1 MSEIEHKS
9 KKSKKDTKEVNEN
22 KEKKEKKETPSTRSP
37 IKTENPNIL
46 CTLCIPSTCISK
58 SNAKNLEQI
67 THIAYQIAKAACNF
81 NAPEI
86 LIMQVPQ
93 EEETPSS
100 LNSEEISYSSIE
112 TSSSGS
118 GSKRKFDE
126 VDLGINSTK
135 KTNSK
140 KPVAPSKYTNES
152 LLLASLLQYFVTP
165 PYLVKSTFKQDM
177 LKNFEYAKKLPKIS
191 TLPFM
196 QNNDTFKDFREGL
209 TVAKK
214 QQKREKTSSGKVK
227 KAKNFNTTN
236 LVNIGQSELFILEG
250 TEIPP
255 RLRVTVNLKTKKIV
269 SPVEAYGIIGAKSA
283 FGYNVRVSSSFSSMF
298 TECSFASGFDKSLW
312 VNCGDYFSKE
322 SKSQPTNEVATITPE
337 ANKKAATQLLLV
349 LGKWKDIE
357 EAFEDD
363 KSSLEG
369 VESAGL
375 MFDGKLKIPQGIR
388 VEDAA
393 MIALSK
399 LE

>member
-37 IKTENPNIL
+37 IKTENPNIS

>member
-1 MSEIEHKS
+1 
-9 KKSKKDTKEVNEN
+9 
-22 KEKKEKKETPSTRSP
+22 
-37 IKTENPNIL
+37 
-46 CTLCIPSTCISK
+46 
-58 SNAKNLEQI
+58 
-67 THIAYQIAKAACNF
+67 
-81 NAPEI
+81 
-86 LIMQVPQ
+86 MQVPQ

-100 LNSEEISYSSIE
+100 LSSEEISYSSIE

-312 VNCGDYFSKE
+312 F
-322 SKSQPTNEVATITPE
+322 
-337 ANKKAATQLLLV
+337 
-349 LGKWKDIE
+349 
-357 EAFEDD
+357 
-363 KSSLEG
+363 
-369 VESAGL
+369 
-375 MFDGKLKIPQGIR
+375 
-388 VEDAA
+388 
-393 MIALSK
+393 
-399 LE
+399 

>member
-37 IKTENPNIL
+37 IKTENPNIS

-100 LNSEEISYSSIE
+100 LSSEEISYSSIE

>member
-37 IKTENPNIL
+37 IKTENPNIS

-100 LNSEEISYSSIE
+100 VNSEEISYSSIE

-126 VDLGINSTK
+126 ADLGINSTK

-196 QNNDTFKDFREGL
+196 QNNDTFKNFREGL

-283 FGYNVRVSSSFSSMF
+283 FGYNVRVSSSFSSIF

>member
-1 MSEIEHKS
+1 MSELEHTS
-9 KKSKKDTKEVNEN
+9 KKSKKETREVKEV
-22 KEKKEKKETPSTRSP
+22 KEKKDKKETPSTRTP
-37 IKTENPNIL
+37 IKKENPNIS

-93 EEETPSS
+93 EEETPDSA
-100 LNSEEISYSSIE
+100 NSEEISYSSIE

-118 GSKRKFDE
+118 GSKRKFGE
-126 VDLGINSTK
+126 IDLDTKTTK

-140 KPVAPSKYTNES
+140 KVITPSKYTNES

-196 QNNDTFKDFREGL
+196 QNSDTFKDYREGL

-236 LVNIGQSELFILEG
+236 LVNIGQSELFLLEG

-269 SPVEAYGIIGAKSA
+269 SPIEAYGIIGAKSA
-283 FGYNVRVSSSFSSMF
+283 FGYNVRVSSSFSSIF

-322 SKSQPTNEVATITPE
+322 SKSQPTNEVAAICPE
-337 ANKKAATQLLLV
+337 ANKKVATQLLLV

-357 EAFEDD
+357 QAFEDD

-375 MFDGKLKIPQGIR
+375 MFDGKLKIPHGIR

-393 MIALSK
+393 MVALSK